1 MSNAM
6 AIAAVTLT
14 LRSLIDRN
22 LPDDLAG
29 ATVTAKPL
37 DKALSS
43 NGSSTGSGN
52 QINLFL
58 YQTEFNPTWRNMPLP
73 NQVRPL
79 ETGFAP
85 LALNL
90 HYLLTAYGE
99 EDEDTRSH
107 RLLGQAMSTLHDHP
121 ILSAEEIEAATATEL
136 PGSTLHEQ
144 IECVRIVPYTLSL
157 DELSRLWATFQTQ
170 YRISAAYQASV
181 VLIDRTR
188 STRTPLPV
196 LSRGRDDMG
205 FPAQADTTPP
215 VPTLTSL
222 VLPQR
227 RPSLQLGQTLRIVGT
242 RLNGTDLEVRF
253 QHARLDDPI
262 VLTDTDIVAQ
272 SATEVEVQ
280 LPELGDTD
288 DPLAPQNQWL
298 AGYYGVQ
305 LAVRSPSGEQLGVEQ
320 LRVTNQLPVALAPQ
334 IVTDP
339 PSITVEPNAITG
351 GVTITL
357 QTLPSVLSEQRAAL
371 LVGDR
376 ELLAQP
382 RSDRTNTLVFEATNL
397 AAGNYYIR
405 LRIDGVDSLLI
416 QDYEAR
422 PPQFDPN
429 QQVTLP

>member
-1 MSNAM
+1 MSNAL

-37 DKALSS
+37 DKALNS
-43 NGSSTGSGN
+43 NGSSTGTGN

-58 YQTEFNPTWRNMPLP
+58 YQTEFNPTWRNMPVP

-79 ETGFAP
+79 ETGHAP

-121 ILSAEEIEAATATEL
+121 ILSPEEIEAATATEL

-181 VLIDRTR
+181 VLIDSTR
-188 STRTPLPV
+188 PTRTPLPV
-196 LSRGRDDMG
+196 LSRGQNDAG
-205 FPAQADTTPP
+205 FPAQADITPP

-227 RPSLQLGQTLRIVGT
+227 RPSLQLGQTLRLVGT
-242 RLNGTDLEVRF
+242 RLDGTDLEVRF

-262 VLTDTDIVAQ
+262 VLTDTNIVSQ
-272 SATEVEVQ
+272 SATEIEVQ
-280 LPELGDTD
+280 LPEPGDAD

-298 AGYYGVQ
+298 VGHYGVQ
-305 LAVRSPSGEQLGVEQ
+305 LAVRFPSGEQLGVEQ

-334 IVTDP
+334 IVTDA

-357 QTLPSVLSEQRAAL
+357 QTLPSILPEQRVAL

-376 ELLAQP
+376 ELLAQS
-382 RSDRTNTLVFEATNL
+382 RSDRTNTLVFEATDIP
-397 AAGNYYIR
+397 AGDYYIR

>member
-6 AIAAVTLT
+6 AIAAVTIT

-29 ATVTAKPL
+29 AAVTAKPL
-37 DKALSS
+37 DKAVSS

-73 NQVRPL
+73 DQVRPL
-79 ETGFAP
+79 ESGYAP

-99 EDEDTRSH
+99 ADEDAQSH
-107 RLLGQAMSTLHDHP
+107 RLLGQVMSTLHDHP
-121 ILSAEEIEAATATEL
+121 ILSAEEIESATATEL

-181 VLIDRTR
+181 VLIDSTR

-196 LSRGRDDMG
+196 LARGQNDTG
-205 FPAQADTTPP
+205 FPAQADVTPTL
-215 VPTLTSL
+215 PTLTSL

-227 RPSLQLGQTLRIVGT
+227 QPSLQLGQTLRIVGVH
-242 RLNGTDLEVRF
+242 LDGSDLEIRF
-253 QHARLDDPI
+253 QHSRLDDPL
-262 VLTDTDIVAQ
+262 VLTDVVSQ
-272 SATEVEVQ
+272 SATEIEVQ
-280 LPELGDTD
+280 LPEPGAATD
-288 DPLAPQNQWL
+288 PTTPQNQWL
-298 AGYYGVQ
+298 AGDYTLQ
-305 LAVRSPSGEQLGVEQ
+305 IAVRPPDEDQV
-320 LRVTNQLPVALAPQ
+320 RVTNQLPVALAPQ
-334 IVTDP
+334 IITDMP
-339 PSITVEPNAITG
+339 PISVVANGVTG
-351 GVTITL
+351 GVTLTL
-357 QTLPSVLSEQRAAL
+357 QTLPSVLPDQRIAL

-382 RSDRTNTLVFEATNL
+382 RSDRTNTLVFEATDIP
-397 AAGNYYIR
+397 AGDYYLR
-405 LRIDGVDSLLI
+405 LRIDGVDSQLI